1 MKKIQIIL
9 TSLVIAFLLGANSF
23 AASGNIYVSK
33 SSVYVGDTFSVSVN
47 ITSSAA
53 WNIHVAASG
62 PVSGCTINVADA
74 TADAKDD
81 NKTFTSSCR
90 ATGAGII
97 TLSLS
102 GDITSASDGNAVY
115 LSGSRTVTVTER
127 PSQNNGENTG
137 GNTGGNTSS
146 NPGGNTS
153 SNTGGNT
160 SGNPGGNTSGNKS
173 TTDGNKQPTSAKSTN
188 NALSSISVDGYSLT
202 IVDNNNYKL
211 EVTHDVE
218 SINVK
223 ATAADAKAKVSGTGE
238 HNIKDGENAIVVAI
252 TSESGAKNYINLT
265 ITRKDSFSLEDL
277 DYIIAKKINNADII
291 ISGDA
296 TVNSSDIT
304 KMKDSGMTFNLIYSN
319 ESKRLISGWV
329 IDGSKIKKQK
339 DFNTVVSFD
348 SEYRKEILKLSNYS
362 DGLIV
367 STHTPPDGARLRLY
381 VGDKFKNGNLV
392 NVYSYSS
399 NELKMVG
406 EEIEVRNGI
415 VELNATD
422 SNTYYL
428 ALSSN
433 AGTKTN
439 PKEVAEID
447 SQKEDNNGPLIAI
460 IVGVLAVILL
470 SIIVIFIIVKKK
482 KKAKVFEIPRS
493 NPFTF
498 S

>member
-1 MKKIQIIL
+1 MKKIQIIII
-9 TSLVIAFLLGANSF
+9 SLVAAFLLSANSF

-33 SSVYVGDTFSVSVN
+33 SSVYVGDTFSVSVS

-90 ATGAGII
+90 ATGTGII

-102 GDITSASDGNAVY
+102 GDVTSASDGNAVY
-115 LSGSRTVTVTER
+115 LSGSRTVTVTEK
-127 PSQNNGENTG
+127 PSQNNDENTG
-137 GNTGGNTSS
+137 GNTGGNTS
-146 NPGGNTS
+146 G
-153 SNTGGNT
+153 NTGGNT
-160 SGNPGGNTSGNKS
+160 NSNPGGNTSGNKP
-173 TTDGNKQPTSAKSTN
+173 TTDSDKGPTSAKSTN
-188 NALSSISVDGYSLT
+188 NELSSISVDGYSLT
-202 IVDNNNYKL
+202 KVDNNNYKL
-211 EVTHDVE
+211 EVTHDIE
-218 SINVK
+218 SVNVK

-296 TVNSSDIT
+296 TVSSSDIT

-339 DFNTVVSFD
+339 DFNTAVSFD

-399 NELKMVG
+399 NKLKMVS

-433 AGTKTN
+433 ADTKTN

-470 SIIVIFIIVKKK
+470 SIIVIFIIAKKK
-482 KKAKVFEIPRS
+482 KKKKQAEVLEMPRS
-493 NPFTF
+493 NPFNF

>member
-33 SSVYVGDTFSVSVN
+33 SSVYAGDTFLVSVS

-53 WNIHVAASG
+53 WNIHVMASG

-74 TADAKDD
+74 TDDAKDD

-90 ATGAGII
+90 ATGTGII

-102 GDITSASDGNAVY
+102 GDVTSASDGNAVY

-137 GNTGGNTSS
+137 G
-146 NPGGNTS
+146 
-153 SNTGGNT
+153 NTGGNT

-202 IVDNNNYKL
+202 KVDNNNYKL
-211 EVTHDVE
+211 EVTHDIE
-218 SINVK
+218 SVNVK
-223 ATAADAKAKVSGTGE
+223 ATAADAKAKVSGTGK
-238 HNIKDGENAIVVAI
+238 HDIKDGGNTIVVTI

-265 ITRKDSFSLEDL
+265 ITRKGGFSLEDL

-291 ISGDA
+291 ISGDV
-296 TVNSSDIT
+296 TVSSSDIS

-339 DFNTVVSFD
+339 DFNTAISFD
-348 SEYRKEILKLSNYS
+348 SEHRKEILNLSNYS

-381 VGDKFKNGNLV
+381 VGDKFKNGNLI

-406 EEIEVRNGI
+406 EEIEVKNGI
-415 VELNATD
+415 IELDTTD

-439 PKEVAEID
+439 PKEIAGID
-447 SQKEDNNGPLIAI
+447 SQKENNNGPLIAI

-470 SIIVIFIIVKKK
+470 SIIVILIIAKKK
-482 KKAKVFEIPRS
+482 KKKKQAKVLEMPRS
-493 NPFTF
+493 YPFTF

>member
-1 MKKIQIIL
+1 MKKIQIIII
-9 TSLVIAFLLGANSF
+9 SLVAAFLLSANSF

-33 SSVYVGDTFSVSVN
+33 SNVYVDDTFSVSVS

-53 WNIHVAASG
+53 WNIHVVASG

-74 TADAKDD
+74 TADAKDN

-90 ATGAGII
+90 ATGTGII

-102 GDITSASDGNAVY
+102 GDVTSASDGNAVY
-115 LSGSRTVTVTER
+115 LSGSRNVTVTER
-127 PSQNNGENTG
+127 PSQNNDENTG
-137 GNTGGNTSS
+137 G
-146 NPGGNTS
+146 
-153 SNTGGNT
+153 NTGGNT
-160 SGNPGGNTSGNKS
+160 SGNPGGNTSGNKP
-173 TTDGNKQPTSAKSTN
+173 TTDSDKGPTSAKSTN
-188 NALSSISVDGYSLT
+188 NELSSISVDGYSLT
-202 IVDNNNYKL
+202 KVDNNNYKL
-211 EVTHDVE
+211 EVTHDIE
-218 SINVK
+218 SVNVK
-223 ATAADAKAKVSGTGE
+223 ATAVDAKAKVSGTGE

-277 DYIIAKKINNADII
+277 DYIITKKINDADII

-296 TVNSSDIT
+296 TVSSSDIA

-319 ESKRLISGWV
+319 ESKRLISGWI

-339 DFNTVVSFD
+339 DFNTAVSFD

-399 NELKMVG
+399 NELKMIG
-406 EEIEVRNGI
+406 EEIEIRNGI
-415 VELNATD
+415 VELNTTD

-433 AGTKTN
+433 TGTKTN

-470 SIIVIFIIVKKK
+470 SIIVIFIIAKKK
-482 KKAKVFEIPRS
+482 KKKKQAEVLEMPRS
-493 NPFTF
+493 NPFNF

>member
-33 SSVYVGDTFSVSVN
+33 SSVYVEDTFSVSVS

-90 ATGAGII
+90 ATGTGII

-102 GDITSASDGNAVY
+102 GDVTSASDGNAVY

-127 PSQNNGENTG
+127 PSQNNSENTG
-137 GNTGGNTSS
+137 G
-146 NPGGNTS
+146 
-153 SNTGGNT
+153 NTGGNT

-202 IVDNNNYKL
+202 KVDNNNYKL
-211 EVTHDVE
+211 EVTHDIE
-218 SINVK
+218 SVNVK

-296 TVNSSDIT
+296 TVNSSNIT

-329 IDGSKIKKQK
+329 IDGSKIKKQT

-348 SEYRKEILKLSNYS
+348 SEYRKEILNLSNYS

-447 SQKEDNNGPLIAI
+447 SQKENNNGPLIAI

-482 KKAKVFEIPRS
+482 KKAKVFEIPHS

>member
-1 MKKIQIIL
+1 MKKIQIIII
-9 TSLVIAFLLGANSF
+9 SLVAAFLLSANSF
-23 AASGNIYVSK
+23 AASGNIYVSE
-33 SSVYVGDTFSVSVN
+33 SNVYVNDTFSVNVS

-53 WNIHVAASG
+53 WNIHVVASG

-90 ATGAGII
+90 ATGTGII

-102 GDITSASDGNAVY
+102 GDVTSASDGNAVY
-115 LSGSRTVTVTER
+115 LSGSRTVTVTEK
-127 PSQNNGENTG
+127 PSQNNNENTG
-137 GNTGGNTSS
+137 GNTGGNTNG
-146 NPGGNTS
+146 NP
-153 SNTGGNT
+153 GGNT
-160 SGNPGGNTSGNKS
+160 SGNPGGNTSGNKP
-173 TTDGNKQPTSAKSTN
+173 TTDGNKQPTSTKSTN
-188 NALSSISVDGYSLT
+188 NALNSISVDGYSLT
-202 IVDNNNYKL
+202 KINDNNYKL
-211 EVTHDVE
+211 EVTHDIE
-218 SINVK
+218 SVNVK
-223 ATAADAKAKVSGTGE
+223 ATAADAKAKVSGTGK
-238 HNIKDGENAIVVAI
+238 HDIKDGENTIVVTI
-252 TSESGAKNYINLT
+252 TSESNAKNYINLT
-265 ITRKDSFSLEDL
+265 ITRKDSFSLKDL
-277 DYIIAKKINNADII
+277 DYIIAKKINNADIT

-296 TVNSSDIT
+296 TVSSSDIA
-304 KMKDSGMTFNLIYSN
+304 KMKDSGMTFNLIYPN

-339 DFNTVVSFD
+339 DFNTAVSFD

-367 STHTPPDGARLRLY
+367 STHTSPDGARLRLY

-399 NELKMVG
+399 NELKMIG
-406 EEIEVRNGI
+406 EEIEIRNGI
-415 VELNATD
+415 VELNTTD

-447 SQKEDNNGPLIAI
+447 SQTEDNNGPLIAI
-460 IVGVLAVILL
+460 IVGVLGVILL
-470 SIIVIFIIVKKK
+470 SIIVIIIIAKKK
-482 KKAKVFEIPRS
+482 KKKKQAEGLEMPRS
-493 NPFTF
+493 NPFNF

>member
-102 GDITSASDGNAVY
+102 GDVTSASDGNAVY

-137 GNTGGNTSS
+137 G
-146 NPGGNTS
+146 
-153 SNTGGNT
+153 NTGGNT

-202 IVDNNNYKL
+202 KVDNNNYKL
-211 EVTHDVE
+211 EVTHDIE
-218 SINVK
+218 SVNVK
-223 ATAADAKAKVSGTGE
+223 ATATDAKAKVTGTGE

-265 ITRKDSFSLEDL
+265 ITRKDSFFLEDL

-348 SEYRKEILKLSNYS
+348 SEYRKEILNLSNYS

-415 VELNATD
+415 VELNVTD

>member
-1 MKKIQIIL
+1 MKKIQIIII
-9 TSLVIAFLLGANSF
+9 SLIAAFLLNANSF

-33 SSVYVGDTFSVSVN
+33 SNVYVNDTFSVSVS

-53 WNIHVAASG
+53 WNIHVTASG

-90 ATGAGII
+90 ATGTGII

-102 GDITSASDGNAVY
+102 GDVTSASDGNAVY
-115 LSGSRTVTVTER
+115 LSGSRTVTVTEK

-137 GNTGGNTSS
+137 
-146 NPGGNTS
+146 

-160 SGNPGGNTSGNKS
+160 NSNPRGNTSENKP
-173 TTDGNKQPTSAKSTN
+173 TTDSDKGPTSAKSTN
-188 NALSSISVDGYSLT
+188 NELSSISVDGYSLT
-202 IVDNNNYKL
+202 KVDNNNYKL
-211 EVTHDVE
+211 EVTHDIE
-218 SINVK
+218 SVNVK

-238 HNIKDGENAIVVAI
+238 HNIKDGENTIVVAI

-277 DYIIAKKINNADII
+277 DYIIAKKINNADIF

-296 TVNSSDIT
+296 TVSSSDIA

-329 IDGSKIKKQK
+329 INGSKIKKQK
-339 DFNTVVSFD
+339 DFNTAVSFD
-348 SEYRKEILKLSNYS
+348 SEHKKEILKLSNYS

-399 NELKMVG
+399 NELKMIDK
-406 EEIEVRNGI
+406 EIEIRNGI

-433 AGTKTN
+433 VGAKTN

-470 SIIVIFIIVKKK
+470 SIIVIFIIAKKK
-482 KKAKVFEIPRS
+482 KKKKQAEVLEMPRS
-493 NPFTF
+493 NPFNF

>member
-9 TSLVIAFLLGANSF
+9 TSLIIAFLLGANSF
-23 AASGNIYVSK
+23 AASGNLYVSK
-33 SSVYVGDTFSVSVN
+33 SSVYVGDAFLVSVS

-74 TADAKDD
+74 TTDAKDV
-81 NKTFTSSCR
+81 NETFTSSCK
-90 ATGAGII
+90 ATGTGII

-115 LSGSRTVTVTER
+115 LSGSRTVTVTEK
-127 PSQNNGENTG
+127 PSQNNDENTG
-137 GNTGGNTSS
+137 GNTGS
-146 NPGGNTS
+146 
-153 SNTGGNT
+153 NT
-160 SGNPGGNTSGNKS
+160 SGNPGGNTSGNKP
-173 TTDGNKQPTSAKSTN
+173 TTDSDKGPTSAKSTN
-188 NALSSISVDGYSLT
+188 NELSSISVDGYSLT
-202 IVDNNNYKL
+202 KINDNNYKL
-211 EVTHDVE
+211 EVTRDIE
-218 SINVK
+218 SVNVK
-223 ATAADAKAKVSGTGE
+223 ATAADAKAKVSGTGR
-238 HNIKDGENAIVVAI
+238 HDIKDGENTIVITI
-252 TSESGAKNYINLT
+252 TSESNAENYINLT
-265 ITRKDSFSLEDL
+265 VTRKDSFSLEDL

-291 ISGDA
+291 ISGEA
-296 TVNSSDIT
+296 TVSSSDIS
-304 KMKDSGMTFNLIYSN
+304 KMKDSSMTFNLIYPN
-319 ESKRLISGWV
+319 ESNRLISGWV

-339 DFNTVVSFD
+339 DFNTAISFD
-348 SEYRKEILKLSNYS
+348 SEHRKEILNLSNYS

-406 EEIEVRNGI
+406 EEIEVKNGI
-415 VELNATD
+415 VELGVTD

-470 SIIVIFIIVKKK
+470 SIIVIFIIAKKK
-482 KKAKVFEIPRS
+482 KKKKQAGVLEMPRS
-493 NPFTF
+493 NPFNF

>member
-23 AASGNIYVSK
+23 AASGYIYVSK
-33 SSVYVGDTFSVSVN
+33 SSVYVEDTFSVSVS

-90 ATGAGII
+90 ATGTGII

-102 GDITSASDGNAVY
+102 GDVTSASDGNAVY

-127 PSQNNGENTG
+127 PSQNNSENTG
-137 GNTGGNTSS
+137 G
-146 NPGGNTS
+146 
-153 SNTGGNT
+153 NTGGNT

-202 IVDNNNYKL
+202 KVDNNNYKL
-211 EVTHDVE
+211 EVTHDIE
-218 SINVK
+218 SVNVK

-304 KMKDSGMTFNLIYSN
+304 KIKDSGMTFNLIYSN

-329 IDGSKIKKQK
+329 IDGSKIKKQT

-348 SEYRKEILKLSNYS
+348 SEYRKEILNLSNYS

-392 NVYSYSS
+392 NVYGYSS

-406 EEIEVRNGI
+406 EEIEVRNDI

-439 PKEVAEID
+439 PKEVTEID

>member
-33 SSVYVGDTFSVSVN
+33 SSVYVEDTFSVSVS

-90 ATGAGII
+90 ATGTGII

-102 GDITSASDGNAVY
+102 GDVTSASDGNAVY
-115 LSGSRTVTVTER
+115 LSGSRTVTVAER

-137 GNTGGNTSS
+137 GNTGGNTSD
-146 NPGGNTS
+146 
-153 SNTGGNT
+153 
-160 SGNPGGNTSGNKS
+160 NPGGNTSGNKS

-202 IVDNNNYKL
+202 KVDNNNYKL
-211 EVTHDVE
+211 EVTHDIE
-218 SINVK
+218 SVNVK
-223 ATAADAKAKVSGTGE
+223 ATAADAKAKVTGTGE

-348 SEYRKEILKLSNYS
+348 SEYRKEILNLSNYS